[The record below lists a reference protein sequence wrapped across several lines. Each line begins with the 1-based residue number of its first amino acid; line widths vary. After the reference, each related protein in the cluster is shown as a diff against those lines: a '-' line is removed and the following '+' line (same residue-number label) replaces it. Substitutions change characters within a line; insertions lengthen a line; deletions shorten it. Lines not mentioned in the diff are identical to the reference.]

1 MKRLDEFRRQRREIV
16 NRYNEAFSNI
26 EAVQIPFESG
36 DCDTNFHLYV
46 LLFDFER
53 IGIDRAGFIR
63 KLKERSIQTQVHY
76 IPVHTQPY
84 YQKNFNHR
92 WGDFP
97 NAEHYY
103 KKCLSIPL
111 FPAMIDEDVERVIY
125 QIKEMVLR

>member
-1 MKRLDEFRRQRREIV
+1 MPSSLFILQARAVIWNAFRV
-16 NRYNEAFSNI
+16 
-26 EAVQIPFESG
+26 
-36 DCDTNFHLYV
+36 
-46 LLFDFER
+46 FDLEH
-53 IGIDRAGFIR
+53 IGTDRADFMR

-84 YQKNFNHR
+84 YQKNFNYK

-125 QIKEMVLR
+125 EIKEMVLR